1 MINFLGKHIE
11 SAIFDMDGT
20 MFDTERLRFQTIKQ
34 ASLELAGQPIEDR
47 TLIGS
52 LGLSATR
59 AEALAKDHNGEAYPY
74 RDIRRRADELELQH
88 VRTHGVP
95 IKPGLLQVLERL
107 RRSGLTMAVAT
118 SSRRS
123 IAEEYLINANVLKYF
138 DITVC
143 GDEVQ
148 RGKPHPEIF
157 LRAATELS
165 RSPECC
171 LMVEDSENGLLSAS
185 EAGGQPI
192 LIHDIKAPR
201 AEVETRALKS
211 YPSMLG
217 FLSDLADCVP
227 KLGVPAVTDLFPQ
240 AINQMQVGIHGFGAM
255 GGGYLT
261 QVFSHWDGYTRPGAI
276 VGVTGDQLLCDAV
289 NAFGKFS
296 VRYGKLAFD
305 QPIEHVRLIHM
316 ADEEGVAAIYCD
328 SVIVGLALPEQ
339 AIRQQAP
346 IIARGLLRRY
356 QKGGGEL
363 TVLVVLNKVGGAD
376 YVRRHVE
383 VALQAMV
390 NRFECEK
397 ILAATHF
404 SETVVS
410 RIVTRLSQES
420 LRRQLRIKHELFE
433 KNLAAVHNA
442 QESAVQGPGD
452 EQRLELDERVS
463 VLRNASVP
471 ARALSQLH
479 LILFNSEP
487 DMLLYAQ
494 GGGGVLRHLRQV
506 KTVGDI
512 AQIQTI
518 KNRLWNGTH
527 AIVAWYSSLLG
538 HATIGRGMGDERV
551 MALVR
556 QLIEKEIKPALLLE
570 SPELEA
576 VITMMMRPFIERCR
590 SSFKDPCKR
599 VGRDPLRKLRRRERI
614 LGSITLARKHGIPT
628 PGLEFAIALAI
639 RYALSDAAEQDL
651 ECELIRGI
659 YARSPGVAAV
669 LTYRG
674 NYNGHPYQGL
684 DPVTDAK
691 LIAAVAEHFEKL
703 TDPRSPHW
711 QWPLDLARREAAAG
725 ASGGTGAANDVE
737 LASAAASGL

>member
-20 MFDTERLRFQTIKQ
+20 MFDTERLRFQTIRQ
-34 ASLELAGQPIEDR
+34 ASLELAGRPIEDR
-47 TLIGS
+47 TLLGS

-59 AEALAKDHNGEAYPY
+59 AEALAKEHYGQDYPY
-74 RDIRRRADELELQH
+74 REIRRRADELELQH

-95 IKPGLLQVLERL
+95 IKVGLLQVLERL

-118 SSRRS
+118 SSRRA

-157 LRAATELS
+157 LRAATELN
-165 RSPECC
+165 RSPERC

-201 AEVETRALKS
+201 AEIEARAFKS
-211 YPSMLG
+211 YSGMMD
-217 FLSDLADCVP
+217 FLSDLANCIP
-227 KLGVPAVTDLFPQ
+227 KLGVPAVTDPFPQ
-240 AINQMQVGIHGFGAM
+240 AIDQVRVGIHGFGAM

-261 QVFSHWDGYTRPGAI
+261 QVLSHWDGYTRPCEI
-276 VGVTGDQLLCDAV
+276 VGVTGDQVLREAV

-296 VRYGKLAFD
+296 VRYSKHAFD
-305 QPIEHVRLIHM
+305 QTVDHVRLIHM
-316 ADEEGVAAIYCD
+316 GDEDAIVAMYCD
-328 SVIVGLALPEQ
+328 SLIVGLALPEQ

-346 IIARGLLRRY
+346 IIARGLLRRHE
-356 QKGGGEL
+356 QGGGEL
-363 TVLVVLNKVGGAD
+363 TILVVLNKVGGAS

-383 VALQAMV
+383 AALLEMT
-390 NRFECEK
+390 NRFDVVK
-397 ILAATHF
+397 VLAATHF

-410 RIVTRLSQES
+410 RIVTRLGRES
-420 LRRQLRIKHELFE
+420 LQRQLRIKRELFE
-433 KNLAAVHNA
+433 KNLAAV
-442 QESAVQGPGD
+442 QSTQDSSPQDSGD
-452 EQRLELDERVS
+452 EATVDLDQHVS
-463 VLRNASVP
+463 VLRNASAP
-471 ARALSQLH
+471 ARALNQLH

-494 GGGGVLRHLRQV
+494 GNSPVLRRLRQV
-506 KTVGDI
+506 KTVDDI

-538 HATIGRGMGDERV
+538 HSTIGRGMGDERV

-556 QLIEKEIKPALLLE
+556 QLIEQEIQPALLLE
-570 SPELEA
+570 SPELEG

-599 VGRDPLRKLRRRERI
+599 VGRDPLRKLRPRERI
-614 LGSITLARKHGIPT
+614 LGSIALARKHGIPT

-639 RYALSDAAEQDL
+639 RYALSEAAEHDL
-651 ECELIRGI
+651 ECELIRSI
-659 YARSPGVAAV
+659 YARNPGVQAV

-684 DPVTDAK
+684 DPVTDAT
-691 LIAAVAEHFEKL
+691 LIAAVSEHFEKL
-703 TDPRSPHW
+703 GDPNARHW
-711 QWPLDLARREAAAG
+711 QWPLDLARRTAAAG
-725 ASGGTGAANDVE
+725 RFDASDLEDAAV
-737 LASAAASGL
+737 AVAGS

>member
-20 MFDTERLRFQTIKQ
+20 MFDTERLRFQTIRQ
-34 ASLELAGQPIEDR
+34 AALELAGRPIEDR

-59 AEALAKDHNGEAYPY
+59 AEALAKEHYGENYPY
-74 RDIRRRADELELQH
+74 REIRRRADELELQH
-88 VRTHGVP
+88 VRTRGVP
-95 IKPGLLQVLERL
+95 VKAGLLQVLERL

-157 LRAATELS
+157 LRAATELN
-165 RSPECC
+165 RSPDRC

-185 EAGGQPI
+185 QAGGQPI
-192 LIHDIKAPR
+192 LIHDIKVPR
-201 AEVETRALKS
+201 AEVEARAFQS
-211 YPSMLG
+211 YPSMLD

-227 KLGVPAVTDLFPQ
+227 KLGVPALTDPFPQ
-240 AINQMQVGIHGFGAM
+240 TINQMRVGIHGFGAM

-261 QVFSHWDGYTRPGAI
+261 QVFSHWDGYTRPCEI
-276 VGVTGDQLLCDAV
+276 VGVTGDRLLRDAV

-296 VRYGKLAFD
+296 VRYGNCAFD
-305 QPIEHVRLIHM
+305 QTIDHLRMVDM
-316 ADEEGVAAIYCD
+316 ADEDAIVAMYCD
-328 SVIVGLALPEQ
+328 SLIVGLALPEQ

-356 QKGGGEL
+356 EQGGRAL
-363 TVLVVLNKVGGAD
+363 AILVVLNKVGGASF
-376 YVRRHVE
+376 VRRHVE
-383 VALQAMV
+383 IALLGMTNV
-390 NRFECEK
+390 CECAK
-397 ILAATHF
+397 VLAATHF

-410 RIVTRLSQES
+410 RIVTRLGREA
-420 LRRQLRIKHELFE
+420 LLRQLRIKCELFE
-433 KNLAAVHNA
+433 KNLAAVHRAREISQEA
-442 QESAVQGPGD
+442 QGD
-452 EQRLELDERVS
+452 EPQSELDQRVS
-463 VLRNASVP
+463 LLRHASGP
-471 ARALSQLH
+471 ATALSKLH

-494 GGGGVLRHLRQV
+494 GGGAVLRHLRQV
-506 KTVGDI
+506 KRVDDI

-538 HATIGRGMGDERV
+538 YSTIGRGMGDARV

-556 QLIEKEIKPALLLE
+556 QLIEKEIQPALLRE
-570 SPELEA
+570 SPELES
-576 VITMMMRPFIERCR
+576 VITMLMRPFIERCR

-599 VGRDPLRKLRRRERI
+599 VGRDPLRKLQRRERI
-614 LGSITLARKHGIPT
+614 LGSLALARKHGIPT
-628 PGLEFAIALAI
+628 PGLEFAIALTI
-639 RYALSDAAEQDL
+639 RYALSDEAGQDT
-651 ECELIRGI
+651 ECERIRAI
-659 YARSPGVAAV
+659 HARDPGVEAV

-674 NYNGHPYQGL
+674 SYNGHPYKGL
-684 DPVTDAK
+684 DPVADAT
-691 LIAAVAEHFEKL
+691 LIAAVSEHFEKL
-703 TDPRSPHW
+703 ADPDSRHW
-711 QWPLDLARREAAAG
+711 RWPLDLARRDRAQ
-725 ASGGTGAANDVE
+725 E
-737 LASAAASGL
+737 LVDAT

>member
-1 MINFLGKHIE
+1 MIKFLGKDIE

-20 MFDTERLRFQTIKQ
+20 MFDTERLRFQTIGQ
-34 ASLELAGQPIEDR
+34 ASLELAGRPIEER

-59 AEALAKDHNGEAYPY
+59 AEALAKEHYGEDYPY
-74 RDIRRRADELELQH
+74 REIRQRADELELQH

-95 IKPGLLQVLERL
+95 VKAGLLQVLERL

-118 SSRRS
+118 SSRRA

-157 LRAATELS
+157 LRAATELN
-165 RSPECC
+165 RSPERC

-201 AEVETRALKS
+201 AEIEARAFKA
-211 YPSMLG
+211 YGSMLE
-217 FLSDLADCVP
+217 FLSDVADCVP
-227 KLGVPAVTDLFPQ
+227 KFAVPAVTDPFPQ
-240 AINQMQVGIHGFGAM
+240 AINQMRAGIHGFGAM

-261 QVFSHWDGYTRPGAI
+261 QVFSHWDGYTRPCEI
-276 VGVTGDQLLCDAV
+276 IGVTGDQLLRDAI

-296 VRYGKLAFD
+296 VRYGKHAFD
-305 QPIEHVRLIHM
+305 QTIDHVRVIDM
-316 ADEEGVAAIYCD
+316 GDEDGIVAMYCD
-328 SVIVGLALPEQ
+328 SLILGLALPEP

-356 QKGGGEL
+356 QQGRGEI
-363 TVLVVLNKVGGAD
+363 TILVVLNKVGGAS

-383 VALQAMV
+383 AALLELTNQ
-390 NRFECEK
+390 FECAK
-397 ILAATHF
+397 VLAATHF

-410 RIVTRLSQES
+410 RIVTRLGRES
-420 LRRQLRIKHELFE
+420 LQRQLRIKCELFE
-433 KNLAAVHNA
+433 KNLAAVHTA
-442 QESAVQGPGD
+442 QQCAQQDSSEECAPESD
-452 EQRLELDERVS
+452 LHVS
-463 VLRNASVP
+463 VLRNASAP

-494 GGGGVLRHLRQV
+494 GGGRFLRQLRQV
-506 KTVGDI
+506 KTVADI

-527 AIVAWYSSLLG
+527 AIIAWYSSLLG
-538 HATIGRGMGDERV
+538 HSTIGRGMGDERV

-556 QLIEKEIKPALLLE
+556 QLIENEIQPALLLE
-570 SPELEA
+570 SPELDA
-576 VITMMMRPFIERCR
+576 IIKMMMRPFIERCR

-614 LGSITLARKHGIPT
+614 LGSIALARKHGIPT

-639 RYALSDAAEQDL
+639 RYALSDAAEGDL

-659 YARSPGVAAV
+659 YARNSSAEAV

-674 NYNGHPYQGL
+674 NCHGHPYQAL
-684 DPVTDAK
+684 DPITDAP
-691 LIAAVAEHFEKL
+691 LITAICDHFERL
-703 TDPRSPHW
+703 ADPQGRHW
-711 QWPLDLARREAAAG
+711 QWPLHLAERGATGGRIVSRTITAAALE
-725 ASGGTGAANDVE
+725 SC
-737 LASAAASGL
+737 S

>member
-1 MINFLGKHIE
+1 MINFLGKRIE

-20 MFDTERLRFQTIKQ
+20 MFDTERLRFQTIRQ
-34 ASLELAGQPIEDR
+34 ASLELAGRPIEDR

-59 AEALAKDHNGEAYPY
+59 AEALAKEHYGEDYPY
-74 RDIRRRADELELQH
+74 REIRRRADELELQH

-95 IKPGLLQVLERL
+95 VKLGLVRVLERL

-118 SSRRS
+118 SSRRA

-157 LRAATELS
+157 LRAATELN
-165 RSPECC
+165 RSPERC

-185 EAGGQPI
+185 DAGGQPI
-192 LIHDIKAPR
+192 LIHDIKPPR
-201 AEVETRALKS
+201 AEIEARAFKA
-211 YPSMLG
+211 YGSMLD
-217 FLSDLADCVP
+217 FLADLADCVP
-227 KLGVPAVTDLFPQ
+227 ELDVPAVTDPFPQ
-240 AINQMQVGIHGFGAM
+240 AISQVRAGIHGFGAI

-261 QVFSHWDGYTRPGAI
+261 QVFSHWDGYTRPCEI
-276 VGVTGDQLLCDAV
+276 IGVTGDQLLRDAV

-296 VRYGKLAFD
+296 VRYGKHAFD
-305 QPIEHVRLIHM
+305 QTIDHVRLIHM
-316 ADEEGVAAIYCD
+316 GDEDGIVAMYCD

-356 QKGGGEL
+356 EQGKGDL
-363 TVLVVLNKVGGAD
+363 TILVVLNKIGGAS

-383 VALQAMV
+383 AALLEMT
-390 NRFECEK
+390 NHFECAK

-410 RIVTRLSQES
+410 RIVTRLGRES
-420 LRRQLRIKHELFE
+420 LQRQLRIKSELFE
-433 KNLAAVHNA
+433 KNLAAVHSA
-442 QESAVQGPGD
+442 QESLRQESGD
-452 EQRLELDERVS
+452 ESALESDQHVS
-463 VLRNASVP
+463 LLRDAFAP

-494 GGGGVLRHLRQV
+494 GGGSILRNLRQV
-506 KTVGDI
+506 KTVADI

-556 QLIEKEIKPALLLE
+556 QLIEHEIQPALLLE

-576 VITMMMRPFIERCR
+576 IIKMMMRPFIERCR

-614 LGSITLARKHGIPT
+614 LGSIALARKHGIPT

-639 RYALSDAAEQDL
+639 RYALSDAAEGDL
-651 ECELIRGI
+651 ECELIRSI
-659 YARSPGVAAV
+659 YARDPSAAAV

-674 NYNGHPYQGL
+674 NYHGHPYQGL
-684 DPVTDAK
+684 DPIVDAT
-691 LIAAVAEHFEKL
+691 LIAAIADHFEKL
-703 TDPRSPHW
+703 ADPQGRHW
-711 QWPLDLARREAAAG
+711 QWPL
-725 ASGGTGAANDVE
+725 E
-737 LASAAASGL
+737 LASRGATGGRMISRTVASAALESCS

>member
-20 MFDTERLRFQTIKQ
+20 MFDTERLRFQTIGQ
-34 ASLELAGQPIEDR
+34 ASLELAGRPIEVR

-59 AEALAKDHNGEAYPY
+59 AEALAKEHYGEDYPY
-74 RDIRRRADELELQH
+74 QAIRRRADELELQH

-95 IKPGLLQVLERL
+95 VKVGLLQVLERL

-157 LRAATELS
+157 LRAAMELN
-165 RSPECC
+165 RSPERC

-192 LIHDIKAPR
+192 LIHDIKAPQAEIEAR
-201 AEVETRALKS
+201 AFHA
-211 YPSMLG
+211 YGSMLE

-227 KLGVPAVTDLFPQ
+227 KLDVPAVTNPFPQ
-240 AINQMQVGIHGFGAM
+240 AINQMRVGIHGFGAM

-261 QVFSHWDGYTRPGAI
+261 QVFSHWDGYTRPCEI
-276 VGVTGDQLLCDAV
+276 VGVTGDQLLRDAV

-296 VRYGKLAFD
+296 VRYGKHAFD
-305 QPIEHVRLIHM
+305 QTIDHVRLIHM
-316 ADEEGVAAIYCD
+316 ADEDAIVSMYCD
-328 SVIVGLALPEQ
+328 SLIVGLALPEQ

-356 QKGGGEL
+356 AQGKGDL
-363 TVLVVLNKVGGAD
+363 TILVVLNKVGGASC
-376 YVRRHVE
+376 VRRHVE
-383 VALQAMV
+383 AELVEMS
-390 NRFECEK
+390 NRFEAAK

-410 RIVTRLSQES
+410 RIVTRLGRES
-420 LRRQLRIKHELFE
+420 LQRQLRIKRELFE
-433 KNLAAVHNA
+433 KNLAAVHSA
-442 QESAVQGPGD
+442 QESSHQDPEPTVD
-452 EQRLELDERVS
+452 LDQHVS
-463 VLRNASVP
+463 VLRNASAP

-479 LILFNSEP
+479 LVLFNSEP

-494 GGGGVLRHLRQV
+494 GNSAVLRRLRQV
-506 KTVGDI
+506 KTVDDI

-538 HATIGRGMGDERV
+538 HSTIGRGMGDERV

-556 QLIEKEIKPALLLE
+556 LLIEKEIQPALLLE

-576 VITMMMRPFIERCR
+576 IITMMMRPFIDRCR

-614 LGSITLARKHGIPT
+614 LGSIALARKHGIPT
-628 PGLEFAIALAI
+628 PALEFAIALAI
-639 RYALSDAAEQDL
+639 RYALSDAAKQDL
-651 ECELIRGI
+651 ECELIHSI
-659 YARSPGVAAV
+659 YERNPGVEAV

-674 NYNGHPYQGL
+674 SYHGHPYQGL
-684 DPVTDAK
+684 DPVTDAT

-703 TDPRSPHW
+703 ADPNSRHW
-711 QWPLDLARREAAAG
+711 QWPLDLARRDPAAG
-725 ASGGTGAANDVE
+725 LFD
-737 LASAAASGL
+737 ASAAANDLEGPSVAVGGS

>member
-1 MINFLGKHIE
+1 MIKFLGKQIE

-20 MFDTERLRFQTIKQ
+20 MFDTERLRFQTISQ
-34 ASLELAGQPIEDR
+34 ASLELAGRPIEDR

-59 AEALAKDHNGEAYPY
+59 AEALAKEHYGEDYPY
-74 RDIRRRADELELQH
+74 REIRRRADELELQH

-95 IKPGLLQVLERL
+95 VKIGLLQVLERL

-118 SSRRS
+118 SSRRA

-157 LRAATELS
+157 LRAATELN
-165 RSPECC
+165 RSPERC

-192 LIHDIKAPR
+192 LIHDIKPPR
-201 AEVETRALKS
+201 AEIEARAFKA
-211 YPSMLG
+211 YDSMLD

-227 KLGVPAVTDLFPQ
+227 KLGVPAVTDPFPQ
-240 AINQMQVGIHGFGAM
+240 AMNQMRAGIHGFGAM

-261 QVFSHWDGYTRPGAI
+261 QVFSHWDGYTRPCEI
-276 VGVTGDQLLCDAV
+276 IGVTGDQLLHDAI

-296 VRYGKLAFD
+296 VRYGKHAFD
-305 QPIEHVRLIHM
+305 QTIDHVRMIHM
-316 ADEEGVAAIYCD
+316 GDEEEVVAMYRD
-328 SVIVGLALPEQ
+328 SLIVGLALPEP

-356 QKGGGEL
+356 QEGRGEI
-363 TVLVVLNKVGGAD
+363 TILVVLNKVGGAS

-383 VALQAMV
+383 AALLELTNQ
-390 NRFECEK
+390 FECAK
-397 ILAATHF
+397 VLATTHF

-410 RIVTRLSQES
+410 RIVTRLGRES
-420 LRRQLRIKHELFE
+420 LQRQLRIKCELFE
-433 KNLAAVHNA
+433 KNLAAVQSA
-442 QESAVQGPGD
+442 QHSARQDSGD
-452 EQRLELDERVS
+452 EPAPESEQHVS
-463 VLRNASVP
+463 VLRNASAP

-494 GGGGVLRHLRQV
+494 GGGRFLRHLRQV
-506 KTVGDI
+506 KTVADI

-527 AIVAWYSSLLG
+527 AIIAWYSSLLG
-538 HATIGRGMGDERV
+538 HSTIGRGMGDERV

-556 QLIEKEIKPALLLE
+556 QLIENEIQPALLLE
-570 SPELEA
+570 SPELDA
-576 VITMMMRPFIERCR
+576 VIKMMMRPFIERCR
-590 SSFKDPCKR
+590 SSFKDPCMR

-614 LGSITLARKHGIPT
+614 LGSIALARKHGIPT

-639 RYALSDAAEQDL
+639 RYALSDAAEGDL

-659 YARSPGVAAV
+659 YARDPRAEAV
-669 LTYRG
+669 VTYRG
-674 NYNGHPYQGL
+674 NYHGQPYQGL
-684 DPVTDAK
+684 DPIQDAT
-691 LIAAVAEHFEKL
+691 LIAAIAEHFEKL
-703 TDPRSPHW
+703 ADPKGRHW
-711 QWPLDLARREAAAG
+711 QWPLEFAERG
-725 ASGGTGAANDVE
+725 ASGGRIVSRTIT
-737 LASAAASGL
+737 AAALESCS

>member
-1 MINFLGKHIE
+1 MINFLGKNIE

-20 MFDTERLRFQTIKQ
+20 MFDTERLRFQTIRQ
-34 ASLELAGQPIEDR
+34 ASLELAGRPIEER

-59 AEALAKDHNGEAYPY
+59 AEALAKEHYGEDYPY
-74 RDIRRRADELELQH
+74 REIRRRADELELQH

-95 IKPGLLQVLERL
+95 VKLGLVRVLERL

-118 SSRRS
+118 SSRRA

-143 GDEVQ
+143 GDEVE

-157 LRAATELS
+157 LRAATELN
-165 RSPECC
+165 RSPDRC
-171 LMVEDSENGLLSAS
+171 LMFEDSENGLLSAS
-185 EAGGQPI
+185 DAGGQPI
-192 LIHDIKAPR
+192 LIHDIKPPR
-201 AEVETRALKS
+201 AEIAARAFKA
-211 YPSMLG
+211 YDSMLD

-227 KLGVPAVTDLFPQ
+227 ELDVPAVTDPFPQ
-240 AINQMQVGIHGFGAM
+240 AISQLRVGIHGFGAM

-261 QVFSHWDGYTRPGAI
+261 QVFSHWDGYTRPCEI
-276 VGVTGDQLLCDAV
+276 IGVTGDQLLRDAV

-296 VRYGKLAFD
+296 VRYGKHSFD
-305 QPIEHVRLIHM
+305 QTIEHVRLIHM
-316 ADEEGVAAIYCD
+316 ADEEGIAAMYCD

-346 IIARGLLRRY
+346 MIARGLLRRFE
-356 QKGGGEL
+356 QGGGEL
-363 TVLVVLNKVGGAD
+363 TILVVLNKVGGAS

-383 VALQAMV
+383 SALLEMT
-390 NRFECEK
+390 NRFECARV
-397 ILAATHF
+397 LAATHF

-410 RIVTRLSQES
+410 RIVTRLGRES
-420 LRRQLRIKHELFE
+420 LQRQLRIKCELFE
-433 KNLAAVHNA
+433 KNLAAAHSA
-442 QESAVQGPGD
+442 QESSRQDPSDEPAVD
-452 EQRLELDERVS
+452 LDQRVHL
-463 VLRNASVP
+463 LRNAAAP
-471 ARALSQLH
+471 ARALNQLH

-494 GGGGVLRHLRQV
+494 GGGAILRRLRQV
-506 KTVGDI
+506 KTVDDI
-512 AQIQTI
+512 DQIQTI

-556 QLIEKEIKPALLLE
+556 QLIENEIQPALLLE

-576 VITMMMRPFIERCR
+576 IIKMMMRPFIERCR

-614 LGSITLARKHGIPT
+614 LGSIALARKHGIPT

-651 ECELIRGI
+651 ECELIRSI
-659 YARSPGVAAV
+659 YARNSSVEAV

-684 DPVTDAK
+684 DPVTDAA
-691 LIAAVAEHFEKL
+691 LLAAVTEHFEKL
-703 TDPRSPHW
+703 AEPNSRHW
-711 QWPLDLARREAAAG
+711 QWPLDLARRDPAADFFGADYVEIPTAAAG
-725 ASGGTGAANDVE
+725 GS
-737 LASAAASGL
+737 

>member
-1 MINFLGKHIE
+1 MIKFLGKRIE

-20 MFDTERLRFQTIKQ
+20 MFDTERLRFQTIRQ
-34 ASLELAGQPIEDR
+34 ASLELAGRPIEDR

-52 LGLSATR
+52 LGLSAKR
-59 AEALAKDHNGEAYPY
+59 AEALAKEHYGEGYPY
-74 RDIRRRADELELQH
+74 QEIRRRADELELQH

-95 IKPGLLQVLERL
+95 VKAGLLQVLERL

-118 SSRRS
+118 SSRRA

-157 LRAATELS
+157 LRAAAELS
-165 RSPECC
+165 REPQRC

-201 AEVETRALKS
+201 AEVEARAFRS
-211 YPSMLG
+211 YRSMLD
-217 FLSDLADCVP
+217 FLDDLADCVP
-227 KLGVPAVTDLFPQ
+227 KLDVPAVTEPFPQ
-240 AINQMQVGIHGFGAM
+240 AINQMRVGIHGFGAM

-261 QVFSHWDGYTRPGAI
+261 QVFSHWDGYTRPCEI
-276 VGVTGDQLLCDAV
+276 IGVTGDRLLREAV
-289 NAFGKFS
+289 DAFGKFS
-296 VRYGKLAFD
+296 VRYSKYAFD
-305 QPIEHVRLIHM
+305 QSIDNVRLVDM
-316 ADEEGVAAIYCD
+316 ADEDAIVAMYCD
-328 SVIVGLALPEQ
+328 SLIVGLALPEQ

-346 IIARGLLRRY
+346 IIARALLRRFE
-356 QKGGGEL
+356 QGGREL
-363 TVLVVLNKVGGAD
+363 TILVVLNKIHGASF
-376 YVRRHVE
+376 VRRQVE
-383 VALQAMV
+383 SALLDMTS
-390 NRFECEK
+390 RFECAR

-410 RIVTRLSQES
+410 RIVTRLSKEK
-420 LRRQLRIKHELFE
+420 LLRQLRIKCELFE
-433 KNLAAVHNA
+433 KNLAAAHDA
-442 QESAVQGPGD
+442 QEGSQQVQSDEPQSRLDQRVGLLRRASA
-452 EQRLELDERVS
+452 
-463 VLRNASVP
+463 P
-471 ARALSQLH
+471 AQALNQLH

-494 GGGGVLRHLRQV
+494 GGGAVLRNLRQV
-506 KTVGDI
+506 KTVEDI

-538 HATIGRGMGDERV
+538 YPTIGRGMGDERV

-556 QLIEKEIKPALLLE
+556 QLIEKEIQPALLRE
-570 SPELEA
+570 IPELEA
-576 VITMMMRPFIERCR
+576 VIAMLMRPFIERCR
-590 SSFKDPCKR
+590 SSFKDPCLR
-599 VGRDPLRKLRRRERI
+599 VGRDPLRKLRRSERI
-614 LGSITLARKHGIPT
+614 LGSIALAKKHGIPT

-639 RYALSDAAEQDL
+639 RYALSDVAQQDL
-651 ECELIRGI
+651 ECELIRSI
-659 YARSPGVAAV
+659 FARTPSVEAV

-674 NYNGHPYQGL
+674 SYNGHPYQGL

-691 LIAAVAEHFEKL
+691 LIAAVTEHFDKL
-703 TDPRSPHW
+703 ADPHSRHW
-711 QWPLDLARREAAAG
+711 QWPLELVRQGPADAGAAANP
-725 ASGGTGAANDVE
+725 AAIPRRAV
-737 LASAAASGL
+737 